1 MEGRIV
7 IRSQLTNL
15 QVIDTIIERI
25 EKEYAMEE
33 DDRFRV
39 RLVLSEA
46 IQNAIVHGNHNDPE
60 KTVVIDYTKDQN
72 SDKVYFC
79 ISDQGPGFDLS
90 LVLDPRKPENRERE
104 GGRGVFFLK
113 QFTEKLAYCNE
124 AKAIKFSVKLRM
136 K

>member
-15 QVIDTIIERI
+15 QVIDTILERI
-25 EKEYAMEE
+25 EKEYVLEE

-46 IQNAIVHGNHNDPE
+46 IQNAIVHGNHSDPD
-60 KTVVIDYTKDQN
+60 KTVVIDYSKDQK
-72 SDKVYFC
+72 SDKVFFC

-90 LVLDPRKPENRERE
+90 DVLDPTKPENLERE

-113 QFTEKLAYCNE
+113 QFTEKLAYCND
-124 AKAIKFSVKLRM
+124 AKAMKFSVKLRM